1 MPKVDYWLI
10 ILKASGDYDVFVTLA
25 ELDDPTD
32 PNFLP
37 MLEPYDSIELRF
49 AFFEV
54 ATPVWGFIFS
64 IEFLSDNGERFSF
77 LQM

>member
-1 MPKVDYWLI
+1 MPKVDYWLT

-25 ELDDPTD
+25 ELEDPTD

-54 ATPVWGFIFS
+54 AAPV
-64 IEFLSDNGERFSF
+64 
-77 LQM
+77 